1 MYIGTD
7 GGYKKNK
14 NKQINRCTGGKRPFA
29 ALHIIAPAR
38 QLEIWHIRSLK
49 YHIKSYSNT
58 GPCKMFYRSLR

>member
-38 QLEIWHIRSLK
+38 QLEI
-49 YHIKSYSNT
+49 
-58 GPCKMFYRSLR
+58 